1 MPIWILLT
9 CSIDEHALG
18 TLRTNKV
25 SLEVRRRSQLF
36 DKQASLTHHTTSQS
50 KCVMTPSAL
59 LKMFQEEPKTSKN
72 SVFLI
77 FLFLVC
83 SESWID
89 GVCAALA
96 VSVGGVMVMV
106 KLQGNTV
113 NGATLRSPL

>member
-1 MPIWILLT
+1 
-9 CSIDEHALG
+9 
-18 TLRTNKV
+18 
-25 SLEVRRRSQLF
+25 
-36 DKQASLTHHTTSQS
+36 
-50 KCVMTPSAL
+50 
-59 LKMFQEEPKTSKN
+59 MFQEEPKTSKN

-106 KLQGNTV
+106 KAARQHCQWCHTALATV
-113 NGATLRSPL
+113 NKCMGLPILAGGT

>member
-1 MPIWILLT
+1 
-9 CSIDEHALG
+9 
-18 TLRTNKV
+18 
-25 SLEVRRRSQLF
+25 
-36 DKQASLTHHTTSQS
+36 
-50 KCVMTPSAL
+50 MTPSAL